1 MEDPKDSWH
10 LSKSVPISLIIALVF
25 QAAAI
30 VWTVSNMSSTIEQN
44 SIEIVRLDARTS
56 SLEKIVQEQAVAM
69 ARIDENIKAIRQY
82 VEQMMKQQQ
91 QHQNN

>member
-1 MEDPKDSWH
+1 MTEYKESWH
-10 LSKSVPISLIIALVF
+10 LNKSVPISLIVALVA

-30 VWTVSNMSSTIEQN
+30 VWTVSSMSSTIDRN
-44 SIEIVRLDARTS
+44 AIEIVRLDARTS

-82 VEQMMKQQQ
+82 VEQMMKQQPQ
-91 QHQNN
+91 QQN

>member
-1 MEDPKDSWH
+1 MTESKESWH
-10 LSKSVPISLIIALVF
+10 LSKSVPISLIFALVV

-30 VWTVSNMSSTIEQN
+30 VWTVSSMSSTLEQN
-44 SIEIVRLDARTS
+44 SIEIVRLDARTT

-91 QHQNN
+91 QPQN

>member
-1 MEDPKDSWH
+1 MATPNESWH
-10 LSKSVPISLIIALVF
+10 LSKSVPISLIFALII

-30 VWTVSNMSSTIEQN
+30 VWTVSNMSSTIDRN
-44 SIEIVRLDARTS
+44 AIEIVRLDARTS

-82 VEQMMKQQQ
+82 VEQMIKQQQ
-91 QHQNN
+91 VQQ

>member
-1 MEDPKDSWH
+1 MAQSSDSWH
-10 LSKSVPISLIIALVF
+10 LNKSVPISLIFALVV

-30 VWTVSNMSSTIEQN
+30 VWTVSNMSSTIDRN
-44 SIEIVRLDARTS
+44 AIEIVRLDARTS

-82 VEQMMKQQQ
+82 VEQMIKQQQ
-91 QHQNN
+91 AQ

>member
-1 MEDPKDSWH
+1 MEESKESWH
-10 LSKSVPISLIIALVF
+10 LNKSVPISLIVALIM

-30 VWTVSNMSSTIEQN
+30 VWTVSNMSSTIDRN
-44 SIEIVRLDARTS
+44 AIEIVRLDARTS

-82 VEQMMKQQQ
+82 VEQMIKQQQ
-91 QHQNN
+91 SQ